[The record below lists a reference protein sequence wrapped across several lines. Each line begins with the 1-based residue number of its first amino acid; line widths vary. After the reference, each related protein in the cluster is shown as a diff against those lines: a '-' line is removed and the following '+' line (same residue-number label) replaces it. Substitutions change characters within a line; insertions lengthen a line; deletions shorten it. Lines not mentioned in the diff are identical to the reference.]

1 MSFIN
6 IFSLTTLNR
15 NTAVLRT
22 GVTAQ
27 RVVVLTQ
34 HGRASLAVVQVELLQ
49 QLLTIAEQAA
59 ALLQQPD
66 IRQLTHVVTQ
76 FENTSLLA
84 DRATLA
90 AQLAELNQ
98 AITGESST

>member
-1 MSFIN
+1 MSTIN

-22 GVTAQ
+22 AVTDQ

-49 QLLTIAEQAA
+49 QLLSVAEQAA

-66 IRQLTHVVTQ
+66 VRQLTHAVAQ

-84 DRATLA
+84 DRAALA
-90 AQLAELNQ
+90 ARLAELNQ
-98 AITGESST
+98 TITGE